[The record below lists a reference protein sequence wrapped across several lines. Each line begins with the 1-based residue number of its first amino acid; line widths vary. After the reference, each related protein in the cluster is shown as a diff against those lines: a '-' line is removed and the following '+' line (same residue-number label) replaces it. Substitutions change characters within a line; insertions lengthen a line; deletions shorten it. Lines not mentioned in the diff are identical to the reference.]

1 MGYTSFSS
9 ANGLGRQT
17 GFSLLELIV
26 TMAVAAILIGI
37 AIPSYRS
44 VVERNSVTAR
54 VNDLVGDLHYARSE
68 AATRG
73 QDVYI
78 CASSDGT
85 RCTQSGDWTQ
95 GWIVYTPNDPTQS
108 NVTPNSGQ
116 RLRTQQLDTEG
127 FTLTSLSRIGESI
140 VFDANGFAHNSAR
153 TFCARPD
160 STNGQIKITIAV
172 TGRVKT
178 ARENDCDAT

>member
-85 RCTQSGDWTQ
+85 RCAQSGDWTQ

-108 NVTPNSGQ
+108 NVTPTSGQ
-116 RLRTQQLDTEG
+116 RLRTQQLDTDG
-127 FTLTSLSRIGESI
+127 FTLTTSRTEPV
-140 VFDANGFAHNSAR
+140 VFDANGFSRNSAR
-153 TFCARPD
+153 RFCAQPESSEQD
-160 STNGQIKITIAV
+160 IEIALAF
-172 TGRVKT
+172 TGRVET
-178 ARENDCDAT
+178 NREVGCDPA